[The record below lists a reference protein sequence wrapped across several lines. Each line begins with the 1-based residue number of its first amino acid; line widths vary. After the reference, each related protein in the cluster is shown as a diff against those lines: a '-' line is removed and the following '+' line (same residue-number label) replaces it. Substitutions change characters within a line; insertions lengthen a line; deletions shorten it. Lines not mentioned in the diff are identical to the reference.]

1 MNPTTTTPTP
11 ATEPAAKLP
20 ARVPAITEQEQLTLD
35 TFCKAK
41 WAGKQAEEYYETV
54 KEIISRIGKWSSEHG
69 VLMPGES
76 SKYRMP
82 TLSQWQA
89 RLQEMTDDL
98 TQVQEMELD
107 TTLTPEQK
115 TEVGTKVRAA
125 SEALQQAFGY
135 TQFIRSYHET
145 CTWITEME
153 TFFKAAGI
161 MVVEKT
167 PNVKF
172 MVVKAAPARPTAPKS
187 KRKADPA
194 EPVDPALN

>member
-11 ATEPAAKLP
+11 TTEPATKLP
-20 ARVPAITEQEQLTLD
+20 ARVPAITEQEQLTLE

-54 KEIISRIGKWSSEHG
+54 KEIISRIGKFSSEHG

-89 RLQEMTDDL
+89 RLQEMTDEL
-98 TQVQEMELD
+98 TKVQEMELD
-107 TTLTPEQK
+107 NALLPEERE
-115 TEVGTKVRAA
+115 EVRGKIKAA
-125 SEALQQAFGY
+125 SEALQQAHGY
-135 TQFIRSYHET
+135 TGFIRSYHET
-145 CTWITEME
+145 CTWIAEME

-161 MVVEKT
+161 MAVEKT

-172 MVVKAAPARPTAPKS
+172 MVVKAAPERPKAPKS
-187 KRKADPA
+187 KRAA
-194 EPVDPALN
+194 EAALN